1 MNNTIR
7 DNYKTITNA
16 HEKPR
21 KAPEWLQRVA
31 EVNAAARANNE
42 SYGKYVS
49 RIRMIRLAESKRM
62 KIPEGY
68 LTAREWARIRKSPVG
83 VLMQQL
89 KDQPTDRFIYERGL
103 DPETFD

>member
-7 DNYKTITNA
+7 DNYKTITHA

-31 EVNAAARANNE
+31 EVNAAARANHE

-49 RIRMIRLAESKRM
+49 RVHEIRAGGAHRTN
-62 KIPEGY
+62 IPIGY
-68 LTAREWARIRKSPVG
+68 HTAREWAYIRK
-83 VLMQQL
+83 L
-89 KDQPTDRFIYERGL
+89 KLRISSLYTW
-103 DPETFD
+103 TN